1 MSISYNDIV
10 GIINNSYN
18 YEGDSFELE
27 YINYTSNNLFNSSY
41 DMDVVNS
48 NNFELKINSINTDTL
63 IQGTSNRFIVDD
75 TYNRDITFTNNLFS
89 SNIITSNLSVIG
101 DTTAFNTTL
110 YQTEQLQ
117 IVNDTTATSMIVK
130 QLSSNQNVAEF
141 YNNINPSLVISS
153 NGFIGINKI
162 SEIQERLDID
172 GNIKIKG
179 NIYPETDI
187 TFDLGTSNKRFRDL
201 YLSGNSINLDNLLI
215 SKDSSNN
222 LDIKDNQGNYKN
234 ININEI
240 ELNNGNTKLTF
251 QLDNDGNL
259 IYKKN
264 NISGTELLYPSV
276 YTNLSDTTNSVSSN
290 VMINY
295 VGNTSNNLANYT
307 SNTSLTNSNNLFN
320 YSLTNSNNLSDFI
333 KNTSNTSLT
342 NSNNLSDFIK
352 NTSNIS
358 LTNSNN
364 LFNYSSNF
372 TYNTA
377 KSNINYNDLLNEPWI
392 NSGTNIYNNNL
403 GNIGIGSQLPL
414 YKLDIIGDIRA
425 TNLLGNGTNI
435 SNLNANNFSSGTL
448 STTRG
453 GSKWGTYRGSN
464 LTYNTNNG
472 SILTASH
479 LCGYGITSN
488 VLPNL
493 SQTNGFLMLR
503 HNTFNGNLGNN
514 FPFPE
519 CGTLYTNSSSGGDC
533 PWGFYTGVVKHTAL
547 SIPINSLRF
556 DIGQCAILNTL
567 ETRTGVNT
575 FNPFLSM
582 TYVGNVGIGS
592 TFPNE
597 RLDVSGN
604 INSTEYLIKNQNISN
619 IFTTSNVF
627 NNRLA
632 IINTDTITQGSNNR
646 FIVND
651 VYNRNIT
658 FTNNLISSNI
668 ITSNLSVIGDT
679 TTFNTTIYQT
689 EQLQV
694 VNDTTATAMI
704 VKQVNI
710 NKNVAEFYHQNNLLS
725 LIINSNGNVGIG
737 ITNPLNKLDINGNIN
752 TTSISINNIDINT
765 TITNNSNDA
774 YLNSS
779 NFTYN
784 TSKTNINYN
793 DLLNEPWINSGTNIY
808 NFNSGN
814 VGIGKS
820 NPSTLLDVNGHINAV
835 GNIYTQGVQ
844 PLNDGTSKAISIR
857 SRLSGN
863 VNLYSESGNIIFYT
877 NSSNRFIIS
886 SIGNIGIGTDNPLRK
901 LDIFNGDLL
910 IRTSNESNNANILFG
925 TQSNSSA
932 PIKTAIIAE
941 SLNSW
946 NRANLHF
953 CLADDTSTQSNV
965 SINFAKMTILNNGN
979 IGIGSTNP
987 LNKLDVN
994 GNINTTSISINNIDI
1009 NTTISNNSN
1018 NLANYTSNINNTL
1031 TNTISNTSNNL
1042 ANYTSNINNS
1052 LTNTISNNS
1061 NNLANYTSNISLTN
1075 SNNLANYT
1083 SNTSNTLT
1091 NIISNNSNNL
1101 ANYTSNTS
1109 NIFNNRLATL
1119 NINTDTIIQG
1129 SSNRFIVNDT
1139 YNRSVNF
1146 TGNFLSSSGTI
1157 NSYDTINFY
1166 SSITPASLTWS
1177 TKGVSAL
1184 GVAHSA
1190 NQLSSN
1196 ASAGD
1201 MILRSD
1207 SNNKL
1212 ILQNGSNNASII
1224 IANNFVGIGTTNPLY
1239 NLDIN
1244 SNVNS
1249 REYFIKNLNISNIF
1263 VSSNVFDNRSNNLF
1277 NYTSNLSF
1285 TNSNLFNTRLTTLN
1299 INTDTITQGS
1309 SNRFIVNDIYN
1320 RDITFTGAL
1329 ISSNITTSNLSV
1341 IGETTTFN
1349 TTIYQTE
1356 QLQVVNDTTATAMIV
1371 KQVNINRNVAEFY
1384 HQNNQLSLL
1393 INSNGNI
1400 GIGTAN
1406 SSNKLDVNGIINS
1419 TGLLING
1426 TNIQTSISNSSNNL
1440 FTIINNSYCKKTTF
1454 YFTPYNPYT
1463 YNSITYYTYNIEIS
1477 NFVRFIQLSPTI
1489 KLAKFRIHTAPV
1501 DSNFNGSEIRECEYL
1516 IMMSDLNGVLNV
1528 RAIGNPLDVYLQK
1541 IQAWKIVKSSSF
1553 TYLTYI
1559 SPIQNI
1565 NILCSIIDEA

>member
-1 MSISYNDIV
+1 MSISYNDII
-10 GIINNSYN
+10 GIIDNSYN
-18 YEGDSFELE
+18 YEGDSFEYE
-27 YINYTSNNLFNSSY
+27 YIHYNSNNLFNTCY

-48 NNFELKINSINTDTL
+48 NNLINYTSNTSNIINNKLNSINTDTL
-63 IQGTSNRFIVDD
+63 IQGSSNRFIIND
-75 TYNRDITFTNNLFS
+75 TYDRNITFTNSLFS

-101 DTTAFNTTL
+101 DTTALNTTL

-130 QLSSNQNVAEF
+130 QMSSLQNVAEF
-141 YNNINPSLVISS
+141 YNNTNPSLVISS

-162 SEIQERLDID
+162 SGIQERLDID

-187 TFDLGTSNKRFRDL
+187 TYDLGTSNKRFKDL

-215 SKDSSNN
+215 SKNSNN
-222 LDIKDNQGNYKN
+222 NLEIKDTQGNYKN
-234 ININEI
+234 INLNEI

-251 QLDNDGNL
+251 QLDNFGNL

-264 NISGTELLYPSV
+264 NIISGTELLYPSV
-276 YTNLSDTTNSVSSN
+276 YTNLSDTSNSVSSN

-295 VGNTSNNLANYT
+295 VGNTSNT
-307 SNTSLTNSNNLFN
+307 LTNSITN
-320 YSLTNSNNLSDFI
+320 NSNFFSNL
-333 KNTSNTSLT
+333 
-342 NSNNLSDFIK
+342 
-352 NTSNIS
+352 S

-377 KSNINYNDLLNEPWI
+377 KSNINYNDLLNKTWI
-392 NSGTNIYNNNL
+392 NSGSNIYNNNL

-453 GSKWGTYRGSN
+453 GSKWN
-464 LTYNTNNG
+464 FNNG
-472 SILTASH
+472 TNLSYMSGNVNINSL
-479 LCGYGITSN
+479 LCGYGIDN
-488 VLPNL
+488 VIPN
-493 SQTNGFLMLR
+493 STYKNYIMLR
-503 HNTFNGNLGNN
+503 HNTFHGNIGTN
-514 FPFPE
+514 FPNPE
-519 CGTLYTNSSSGGDC
+519 CAILMTNQNGTFTL
-533 PWGFYTGVVKHTAL
+533 PWGFYSGVVKYIASTNPSSLRYDIGNCVINNTNVSNLGSNIFNPLL
-547 SIPINSLRF
+547 SINY
-556 DIGQCAILNTL
+556 N
-567 ETRTGVNT
+567 
-575 FNPFLSM
+575 
-582 TYVGNVGIGS
+582 GNIGIGS
-592 TFPNE
+592 TNPLNKLE
-597 RLDVSGN
+597 VIGN
-604 INSTEYLIKNQNISN
+604 INTTSISINNIDVSN
-619 IFTTSNVF
+619 IISSNSNNLANYTSNTSNIF

-632 IINTDTITQGSNNR
+632 TINTDTIIQGSSNR

-658 FTNNLISSNI
+658 FTGSLTSSNI
-668 ITSNLSVIGDT
+668 TTSNLNVIGDT

-704 VKQVNI
+704 VKQVNS
-710 NKNVAEFYHQNNLLS
+710 NKNVAEFYYQNNQLGF
-725 LIINSNGNVGIG
+725 IINSNGNLGIG

-752 TTSISINNIDINT
+752 TSSISINNIDIST
-765 TITNNSNDA
+765 TITNNSNNA
-774 YLNSS
+774 FINSS

-784 TSKTNINYN
+784 TAKSNINYN
-793 DLLNEPWINSGTNIY
+793 DLLNEPWINSGTTIY

-835 GNIYTQGVQ
+835 GNIYTQGIQ
-844 PLNDGTSKAISIR
+844 PFNDGTSKAISIR

-863 VNLYSESGNIIFYT
+863 INLYSESGNINFYT
-877 NSSNRFIIS
+877 NSSNRFIIG

-910 IRTSNESNNANILFG
+910 IRNSNELNNANILFG
-925 TQSNSSA
+925 TQSNSTA

-941 SLNSW
+941 NLNSW

-953 CLADDTSTQSNV
+953 CLADDTTTQSNV

-994 GNINTTSISINNIDI
+994 GNINTSSISINNIDI
-1009 NTTISNNSN
+1009 STTIS
-1018 NLANYTSNINNTL
+1018 
-1031 TNTISNTSNNL
+1031 
-1042 ANYTSNINNS
+1042 
-1052 LTNTISNNS
+1052 
-1061 NNLANYTSNISLTN
+1061 TN
-1075 SNNLANYT
+1075 SNNLANF
-1083 SNTSNTLT
+1083 
-1091 NIISNNSNNL
+1091 
-1101 ANYTSNTS
+1101 TSNTS

-1139 YNRSVNF
+1139 YNRSINF
-1146 TGNFLSSSGTI
+1146 TGNFLTSSGTI

-1184 GVAHSA
+1184 GVAYSS

-1207 SNNKL
+1207 TNNKL
-1212 ILQNGSNNASII
+1212 ILQNGSNKASLII
-1224 IANNFVGIGTTNPLY
+1224 SNNFVGIGTTNPLY
-1239 NLDIN
+1239 NLDVN

-1249 REYFIKNLNISNIF
+1249 YEYFIKNLNISNIF
-1263 VSSNVFDNRSNNLF
+1263 VSSNVFDNRSNILF
-1277 NYTSNLSF
+1277 NYSSN
-1285 TNSNLFNTRLTTLN
+1285 NSNIFNNRLATLN
-1299 INTDTITQGS
+1299 INTDTIIQGS

-1320 RDITFTGAL
+1320 RDITFTGSL
-1329 ISSNITTSNLSV
+1329 TSSNIITSNLSV
-1341 IGETTTFN
+1341 IGDTTTLN

-1371 KQVNINRNVAEFY
+1371 KQVNSNKNVAEFY
-1384 HQNNQLSLL
+1384 YQNNQLGLI

-1400 GIGTAN
+1400 GIGSNNPT
-1406 SSNKLDVNGIINS
+1406 NKLDVNGIINS

-1440 FTIINNSYCKKTTF
+1440 FTIINDSYCKKTTF
-1454 YFTPYNPYT
+1454 YFTPYTPYI
-1463 YNSITYYTYNIEIS
+1463 YNSTTYYTYNIEIS
-1477 NFVRFIQLSPTI
+1477 KFVRFLQLSATI
-1489 KLAKFRIHTAPV
+1489 KLAKFRIHIAPI

-1516 IMMSDLNGVLNV
+1516 IMMSDLNGVLSV
-1528 RAIGNPLDVYLQK
+1528 RAIGTPQDTYLQK
-1541 IQAWKIVKSSSF
+1541 IQSWKIVKSSSF

>member
-1 MSISYNDIV
+1 MSISYNDII

-18 YEGDSFELE
+18 YEGDSFEYE
-27 YINYTSNNLFNSSY
+27 YIHYTSNNLFNISY

-48 NNFELKINSINTDTL
+48 NNLLEYTSNTSNSINNKLNFINTDTL
-63 IQGTSNRFIVDD
+63 IQGTSNRFIVND
-75 TYNRDITFTNNLFS
+75 TYNRNITFTNYLFS

-101 DTTAFNTTL
+101 DTTTLNTTL

-130 QLSSNQNVAEF
+130 QMSSLQNVAEF
-141 YNNINPSLVISS
+141 YSNTNPSLVISS
-153 NGFIGINKI
+153 NGFIGINKK
-162 SEIQERLDID
+162 SGIQERLDID

-179 NIYPETDI
+179 DIYPETDI
-187 TFDLGTSNKRFRDL
+187 TYDLGTSNKRFKDL

-215 SKDSSNN
+215 SKNSSNN
-222 LDIKDNQGNYKN
+222 LEIKDTQGNYKN
-234 ININEI
+234 INLNEI

-251 QLDNDGNL
+251 QLDNLGNL

-264 NISGTELLYPSV
+264 NIISGTELLYPSV
-276 YTNLSDTTNSVSSN
+276 YTNISDTSNSVSSN

-295 VGNTSNNLANYT
+295 VGNTSNTLFNNS
-307 SNTSLTNSNNLFN
+307 SNINNTLTNSITN
-320 YSLTNSNNLSDFI
+320 NSNFFSNL
-333 KNTSNTSLT
+333 
-342 NSNNLSDFIK
+342 
-352 NTSNIS
+352 S

-392 NSGTNIYNNNL
+392 NLGSNIYNNNL
-403 GNIGIGSQLPL
+403 GNIGIGSQIPL

-448 STTRG
+448 SIARG
-453 GSKWGTYRGSN
+453 GSKWGTYLSSN
-464 LTYNTNNG
+464 LTYNNG
-472 SILTASH
+472 SILTNSL
-479 LCGYGITSN
+479 LCGYGITKN

-493 SQTNGFLMLR
+493 SQKNSFLMLS
-503 HNTFNGNLGNN
+503 HNTFHGNLGNN

-533 PWGFYTGVVKHTAL
+533 PWGFYTGVVKHTA
-547 SIPINSLRF
+547 STNPYNSLRF
-556 DIGQCAILNTL
+556 DIGQCSILNTL
-567 ETRTGVNT
+567 ETQTGVNT

-592 TFPNE
+592 TIPTQK
-597 RLDVSGN
+597 LDVSGN
-604 INSTEYLIKNQNISN
+604 TNSTEYLLKNLNISN

-627 NNRLA
+627 ENKFNS
-632 IINTDTITQGSNNR
+632 INTDTIIQGSSNR

-658 FTNNLISSNI
+658 FTGSLTSSNI
-668 ITSNLSVIGDT
+668 TTSNLNVIGDT

-704 VKQVNI
+704 VKQVNS
-710 NKNVAEFYHQNNLLS
+710 NKNVAEFYYQNNELGF
-725 LIINSNGNVGIG
+725 IINSNGNLGIG

-752 TTSISINNIDINT
+752 TSSISINNIDIST
-765 TITNNSNDA
+765 TITNNSNNA
-774 YLNSS
+774 FINSS

-784 TSKTNINYN
+784 TAISNINYN

-835 GNIYTQGVQ
+835 GNIYTQNIQ
-844 PLNDGTSKAISIR
+844 PLNEGTSKAINIR

-863 VNLYSESGNIIFYT
+863 VNLYSESGNINFYT
-877 NSSNRFIIS
+877 NSSNRFIIG

-910 IRTSNESNNANILFG
+910 IRNSNELNNANILFG
-925 TQSNSSA
+925 TQSNSTA

-941 SLNSW
+941 NLNSW

-953 CLADDTSTQSNV
+953 CLADDTTTQSNV

-994 GNINTTSISINNIDI
+994 GNINTSSISINNIDI
-1009 NTTISNNSN
+1009 STTIS
-1018 NLANYTSNINNTL
+1018 
-1031 TNTISNTSNNL
+1031 
-1042 ANYTSNINNS
+1042 
-1052 LTNTISNNS
+1052 
-1061 NNLANYTSNISLTN
+1061 TN
-1075 SNNLANYT
+1075 SNNLANF
-1083 SNTSNTLT
+1083 
-1091 NIISNNSNNL
+1091 
-1101 ANYTSNTS
+1101 TSNTS

-1119 NINTDTIIQG
+1119 NINTDTITQG

-1139 YNRSVNF
+1139 YNRSINF
-1146 TGNFLSSSGTI
+1146 TGNFLTSSGTI

-1166 SSITPASLTWS
+1166 SSITPSSLTWS

-1212 ILQNGSNNASII
+1212 ILQNGSNNASLII
-1224 IANNFVGIGTTNPLY
+1224 SNNFVGIGTTNPLY
-1239 NLDIN
+1239 NLHIN

-1249 REYFIKNLNISNIF
+1249 SEYFIKNLNISNIF
-1263 VSSNVFDNRSNNLF
+1263 VSSNVFDNRSNILF
-1277 NYTSNLSF
+1277 NYSSN
-1285 TNSNLFNTRLTTLN
+1285 NSNTFNTRLATLN

-1320 RDITFTGAL
+1320 RDITFTGSL
-1329 ISSNITTSNLSV
+1329 TSSNIITSNLSV
-1341 IGETTTFN
+1341 IGDTTTLN

-1371 KQVNINRNVAEFY
+1371 KQVNSNKNVAEFY
-1384 HQNNQLSLL
+1384 YQNNELGFI

-1400 GIGTAN
+1400 GIGSN
-1406 SSNKLDVNGIINS
+1406 NPSNKLDVNGIINS

-1426 TNIQTSISNSSNNL
+1426 TNIQTTITNNSNNL
-1440 FTIINNSYCKKTTF
+1440 FTIINDSYCKKTTF
-1454 YFTPYNPYT
+1454 YFTPYISYI
-1463 YNSITYYTYNIEIS
+1463 YNSTTYYTYNIEIS
-1477 NFVRFIQLSPTI
+1477 KFVRFIQISPTI
-1489 KLAKFRIHTAPV
+1489 KLSKFRIHMAPM

-1528 RAIGNPLDVYLQK
+1528 RAIGNPQDVYLQK
-1541 IQAWKIVKSSSF
+1541 IQVWKIVKSSSF